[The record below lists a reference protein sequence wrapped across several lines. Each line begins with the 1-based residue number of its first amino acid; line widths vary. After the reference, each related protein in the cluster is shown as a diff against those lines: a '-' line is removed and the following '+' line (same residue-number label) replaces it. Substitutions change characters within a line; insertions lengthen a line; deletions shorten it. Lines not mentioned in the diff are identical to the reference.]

1 MFAIFDD
8 EPPEHLVAVSYVV
21 LCCPNFGDPQV
32 ALVRRDG
39 GWRVPGVPVSVGRSA
54 AGAAAALVAA
64 MTGVACRSTPEGAGW
79 LEVSPPLAVLAGEAV
94 TANGVR
100 AVMLGFGLAVPEL
113 LPLAE
118 SRARWVSLRELTTHP
133 ETLEVVAEI
142 VRSL

>member
-1 MFAIFDD
+1 MFAVFED
-8 EPPEHLVAVSYVV
+8 EPPEPLVAVSYVV

-39 GWRVPGVPVSVGRSA
+39 GWRVPGVPVPAGRSA
-54 AGAAAALVAA
+54 ARAAADLVAA
-64 MTGVACRSTPEGAGW
+64 MTGVSCRSCPGEPGW
-79 LEVSPPLAVLAGEAV
+79 LEVSRPQAVLAGEGV

-100 AVMLGFGLAVPEL
+100 AVMLGFGLAVPET

-118 SRARWVSLRELTTHP
+118 SRATWVSLRALADHP
-133 ETLEVVAEI
+133 ETLEVVTEI